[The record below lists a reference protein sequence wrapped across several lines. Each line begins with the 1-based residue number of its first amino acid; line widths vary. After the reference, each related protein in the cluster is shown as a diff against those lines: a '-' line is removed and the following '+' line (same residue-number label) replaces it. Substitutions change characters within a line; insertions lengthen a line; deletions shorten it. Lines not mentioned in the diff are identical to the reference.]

1 LKRTLA
7 SRRVSFFVVGIVLA
21 AGYVATHYHGWLYRG
36 PQLIDHGMFSQP
48 RYEAVFG
55 DIPLNATGKYSYTFS
70 RFPAAEA
77 MIMLLTPDRPPLEAI
92 QNLDTELHLR
102 MVGQDGTVHCE
113 GAGSLRD
120 RLPEGLKISSS
131 DRVDGVSHDSCGWL
145 RLRGCNPCRLEVSIS
160 RVDATTPNVRLVVTV
175 SGGGLEIP

>member
-1 LKRTLA
+1 
-7 SRRVSFFVVGIVLA
+7 
-21 AGYVATHYHGWLYRG
+21 
-36 PQLIDHGMFSQP
+36 
-48 RYEAVFG
+48 
-55 DIPLNATGKYSYTFS
+55 
-70 RFPAAEA
+70 
-77 MIMLLTPDRPPLEAI
+77 
-92 QNLDTELHLR
+92 

-145 RLRGCNPCRLEVSIS
+145 RLRGCNPCRLEESIS